1 MEQNK
6 YIQGHLLAFIT
17 IFIWGTTYISTKVLL
32 NSFLPIEI
40 LLFRFVLGFIV
51 LFLVY
56 PHKLKLTDKKQELMF
71 AAAGLCGVTLYYLLE
86 NIALVFTL
94 ASNVGVIVAVSPCF
108 IAILAHFFLD
118 REELKG
124 RFFAGFLIAMVG
136 IVLITFNGATTLQ
149 INPLGDLLALLS
161 AVVWAIYSI
170 LTRKISQYGY
180 HTVATTRHIFFYG
193 ILFMLPTLFFF
204 DIKTDLNRFTNMTNI
219 LNLLFLGLMAS
230 ALCFVTW
237 SLAVKLLGAIKTSV
251 YIYMVPVITV
261 VTSIIV
267 LNEKITMVSSI
278 GIVLTL
284 VGLVISESK
293 INLKKAQF
301 ENCALKED

>member
-6 YIQGHLLAFIT
+6 NIQGHILAFIT

-32 NSFLPIEI
+32 RDFLPIEI
-40 LLFRFVLGFIV
+40 LLIRFVLGFVI

-86 NIALVFTL
+86 NIALVYTR

-108 IAILAHFFLD
+108 IAILAHFCLEK
-118 REELKG
+118 EELKL
-124 RFFAGFLIAMVG
+124 RFFAGFIIAMVG
-136 IVLITFNGATTLQ
+136 IIFITFNGATTFA

-170 LTRKISQYGY
+170 LTRKICQYGY

-193 ILFMLPTLFFF
+193 IIFMLPTLFFF
-204 DIKTDLNRFTNMTNI
+204 DFKMDLERFTNITNI

-237 SLAVKLLGAIKTSV
+237 SLAVKFLGAIKTSV
-251 YIYMVPVITV
+251 YIYTVPVITV
-261 VTSIIV
+261 VTSVIV
-267 LNEKITMVSSI
+267 LHERITVVSSV
-278 GIVLTL
+278 GILLTL
-284 VGLVISESK
+284 LGLMISESRMK
-293 INLKKAQF
+293 FHKQD
-301 ENCALKED
+301 EKESLISE